1 MLFIHS
7 SFTINIVVFGVGW
20 WAMLRTLS
28 DMLQC
33 WRRKPNSYWN
43 KGWNVVPSCIVWNIW
58 RKKKEKG
65 ERLRGKNFLYWE
77 NRFWFC
83 QYFITLDVTRW
94 VLTLYSSLWI
104 FRLCIDFFFSLI
116 RAGAAGECIQQFLN
130 TLILIQNHCK
140 IIFNWLKLLL

>member
-65 ERLRGKNFLYWE
+65 ERLRGMNFLCWE

-83 QYFITLDVTRW
+83 QYFIMLDVTRW

-104 FRLCIDFFFSLI
+104 FRLCIDFFSLI
-116 RAGAAGECIQQFLN
+116 RAGECIQQFLN
-130 TLILIQNHCK
+130 TLILIQNHCT
-140 IIFNWLKLLL
+140 IIF

>member
-65 ERLRGKNFLYWE
+65 ERLRGKNFLCWE

-83 QYFITLDVTRW
+83 QYFIMLDVTRW

-104 FRLCIDFFFSLI
+104 FRLCIDLFFFPHKGRRVYATIPEYFNSDPKSLYNY
-116 RAGAAGECIQQFLN
+116 F
-130 TLILIQNHCK
+130 
-140 IIFNWLKLLL
+140 